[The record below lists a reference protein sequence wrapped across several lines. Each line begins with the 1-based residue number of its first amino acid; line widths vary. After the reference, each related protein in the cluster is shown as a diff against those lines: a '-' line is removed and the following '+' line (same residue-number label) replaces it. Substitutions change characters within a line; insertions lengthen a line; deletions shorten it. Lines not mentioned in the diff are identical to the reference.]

1 MVFTMWG
8 GLGVATH
15 VGTAMIS
22 YTVINDNQAPWTTYT
37 DVGLIFLFHPGIIH
51 VFKVVWSPK
60 NIVGN
65 LNLMSVTLR
74 DEVKTG

>member
-37 DVGLIFLFHPGIIH
+37 DVGLIIPNSDGTSADGCSMAIMLDH
-51 VFKVVWSPK
+51 WS
-60 NIVGN
+60 
-65 LNLMSVTLR
+65 TA
-74 DEVKTG
+74 